1 MGKEIPER
9 IYALVGGRDIRQ
21 SPGFAE
27 FQAHHV
33 RGLERYRARDWE
45 GALEAFGEARG
56 AMPAAGLDVSALYD
70 LYDKRIEDYSAA
82 ASMSDWTGVAVATE
96 K

>member
-1 MGKEIPER
+1 VGKEIPER

-27 FQAHHV
+27 FEAHHV

-45 GALEAFGEARG
+45 GAVEAFGQAR
-56 AMPAAGLDVSALYD
+56 ATMPGGLDVSALYD